1 MGQNMNRKYEKY
13 AEIYKALGD
22 INRLMIIDMLIG
34 GELCACK
41 ILEKFDITQPTLSH
55 HMKTLCACGL
65 VKGRKQGKWT
75 YYSISDEGRKNA
87 IKMLEKSTNRENK
100 NKEIDDKECCE

>member
-1 MGQNMNRKYEKY
+1 MRVYEKY
-13 AEIYKALGD
+13 AEIYKALSD
-22 INRLMIIDMLIG
+22 TNRLMIVDMLTG

-41 ILEKFDITQPTLSH
+41 ILEKFSITQPTLSH

-75 YYSISDEGRKNA
+75 YYSITAEGRKNA
-87 IKMLEKSTNRENK
+87 AAMLNKLSKPPKANRAK
-100 NKEIDDKECCE
+100 NDKDCCE

>member
-1 MGQNMNRKYEKY
+1 MNKNIEKH

-22 INRLMIIDMLIG
+22 INRLMIVDMLTK

-41 ILEKFDITQPTLSH
+41 ILEKFEITQPTLSH

-75 YYSISDEGRKNA
+75 YYSITADGKKNV
-87 IKMLEKSTNRENK
+87 IKMLQKFSNPSPAVK
-100 NKEIDDKECCE
+100 IKEECCT

>member
-1 MGQNMNRKYEKY
+1 MNMKYDKY

-22 INRLMIIDMLIG
+22 INRLMIIDMLTE

-41 ILEKFDITQPTLSH
+41 ILEKFEITQPTLSH

-75 YYSISDEGRKNA
+75 YYSITIEGVKNA
-87 IKMLEKSTNRENK
+87 ATMLQKFSNPSKSDSKTRNK
-100 NKEIDDKECCE
+100 GCDE

>member
-1 MGQNMNRKYEKY
+1 METGY
-13 AEIYKALGD
+13 AECVELFKALSD
-22 INRLMIIDMLIG
+22 VNRLMIVDLLAD
-34 GELCACK
+34 GELCACR

-75 YYSISDEGRKNA
+75 YYSITPEGRKNA
-87 IKMLEKSTNRENK
+87 AVILKGISKSQMAKRAK
-100 NKEIDDKECCE
+100 SRKECCE

>member
-1 MGQNMNRKYEKY
+1 MNQKYEKH

-22 INRLMIIDMLIG
+22 MNRLMIVDMLTK

-41 ILEKFDITQPTLSH
+41 ILEKFSITQPTLSH

-75 YYSISDEGRKNA
+75 YYSITADGRKNV
-87 IKMLEKSTNRENK
+87 IKMLQKFFNPSPTVK
-100 NKEIDDKECCE
+100 IKEVCCT